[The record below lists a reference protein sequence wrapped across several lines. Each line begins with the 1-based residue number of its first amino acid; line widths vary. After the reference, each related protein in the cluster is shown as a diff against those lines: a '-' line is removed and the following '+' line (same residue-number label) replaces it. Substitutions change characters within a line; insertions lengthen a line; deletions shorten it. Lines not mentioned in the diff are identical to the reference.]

1 MLKSNPLE
9 RIEMK
14 QISKHPW
21 LREHWLLLNRGNDWL
36 DPNDYYNLYRFSDL
50 LEYFYSS
57 NNKSVDQ
64 GWMKNEENSVP
75 HLTLLNDT
83 KLDNLGLDEEILLE
97 CQRILSDRFEDL
109 VELRYNILYNYS
121 IQTATYWLLFEKKRS
136 QTNQKVSTY

>member
-1 MLKSNPLE
+1 
-9 RIEMK
+9 MK

-57 NNKSVDQ
+57 NNESVDQ
-64 GWMKNEENSVP
+64 GWMKNEENPVP

-83 KLDNLGLDEEILLE
+83 KLDNLVFKLQLIG
-97 CQRILSDRFEDL
+97 CCSRRNVPRRIKTSMNSFRI
-109 VELRYNILYNYS
+109 V
-121 IQTATYWLLFEKKRS
+121 TAIKKNRIYEKEM
-136 QTNQKVSTY
+136 Q

>member
-1 MLKSNPLE
+1 
-9 RIEMK
+9 MK

-57 NNKSVDQ
+57 NNESVDQ
-64 GWMKNEENSVP
+64 GWMKNEENPVP

-136 QTNQKVSTY
+136 QTNQNVSTY

>member
-1 MLKSNPLE
+1 
-9 RIEMK
+9 MK